1 MVTEYDRKI
10 PALTGFLLFIPLFS
24 LFAQQPNY
32 SLQELVNSAQLYYPQ
47 LLQKQALVNS
57 AEAAVTDAQHLFLP
71 SLRANEQIG
80 IGTDNSLP
88 GSYNTFGIIPSTSA
102 GVRKENDGQSSTGNI
117 AVLSAQYDLVDF
129 GYRHAFIENAR
140 SYVNLSQADREK
152 ELYILKIQ
160 AAQLYFNLLK
170 NQFRLVVNKQN
181 VDRYENIFL
190 VIRALT
196 LSGIKPGSDSS
207 LAKAELSKSRI
218 TYNQTQ
224 GEIFQLK
231 EQISFLT
238 GIPVPNLQ
246 IDTATNTYIKIQS
259 SIANQ
264 QADSTHNPF
273 LDYYESQK
281 NTFLA
286 QEQLISKSYL
296 PRIMLTGSGWAR
308 GSSIAYND
316 QYNSLSQ
323 GLGYQRLNYLAGVS
337 FQYDLFNGIHKR
349 DRLRV
354 YQFETR
360 ASDLALQQEKLA
372 LHSGYLQAT
381 SAIQT
386 AETNLLE
393 LPVQLSAAQD
403 VYAQELAQYKAGIIN
418 LVDLTNAAFVLD
430 RSQNDFIE
438 TLADWYLAQLD
449 KASATGSVDN
459 FIKSIK

>member
-32 SLQELVNSAQLYYPQ
+32 SLQDLVDSAQLYYPQ

-80 IGTDNSLP
+80 LGTDNSLP

-102 GVRKENDGQSSTGNI
+102 GVRKQNDGQSSTGNI

-323 GLGYQRLNYLAGVS
+323 GLGYQRLNYLTGVS

-360 ASDLALQQEKLA
+360 ASELALQQEKLA